1 MSVLDIIIGP
11 IFKVIYKL
19 IPDQAAKAQMQLQ
32 VLQMQQA
39 GEFNELEEAVA
50 LAKQQNDINAIEAAS
65 PDPFKSNWRPAV
77 GWTCVAGLV
86 YQFLIM
92 PILPWLITSFGG
104 HTLPLPAIDNGT
116 LMTLL
121 GGLLGLG
128 GMRTLEKI
136 KGVA

>member
-11 IFKVIYKL
+11 IFKVIDKL

-39 GEFNELEEAVA
+39 GEFKELEEAVA